1 MGGYAGKFIQVD
13 LTRGTLDRFTV
24 DEELLNRFIGG
35 SGLGAAIFLDRFD
48 PHVDPFCPDSP
59 LMVMTGPL
67 TGTNFPGSSRFTFC
81 GKSPL
86 T

>member
-1 MGGYAGKFIQVD
+1 MGGYAGKFLRVD
-13 LTRGTLDRFTV
+13 LTSGSNEHFSV
-24 DEELLNRFIGG
+24 PEELLHRFIGG
-35 SGLGAAIFLDRFD
+35 SGLGAALFFDRFD
-48 PHVDPFCPDSP
+48 PGVEPFCPENP